1 MTKQAYHNGTV
12 IIQCPQCKN
21 YHLSMSMLKNYQHFY
36 IILVSDH
43 LKIFSDKNITIED
56 IMKEKGEE
64 VRRFYGD
71 FTDNQSVEFMND
83 NIQFFLSRPK
93 NE

>member
-21 YHLSMSMLKNYQHFY
+21 YHL
-36 IILVSDH
+36 ISDH

>member
-21 YHLSMSMLKNYQHFY
+21 RHL
-36 IILVSDH
+36 ISDH

-56 IMKEKGEE
+56 IMKEKGED
-64 VRRFYGD
+64 VRKVYGD
-71 FTDNQSVEFMND
+71 FTDNRAVEFMDN
-83 NIQFFLSRPK
+83 NIQLFLSQPK